1 MAQPSERIQEMMRK
15 FEEQAAQAGQLRERM
30 QEIKGQGR
38 SADGSVTVT
47 VAPSGAVLDLQLTAS
62 ATRQPH
68 TSLQQSIMAAIREG
82 TQDAARQMDE
92 TVQPVLGDRAE
103 QFKSAFNAHSPAP
116 PAAPSAPPPANDDDD
131 FSDGS
136 FLR

>member
-1 MAQPSERIQEMMRK
+1 MMRK
-15 FEEQAAQAGQLRERM
+15 FEEQAAQAGRLRERV

-68 TSLQQSIMAAIREG
+68 TSLQQSIMTAIREG

-116 PAAPSAPPPANDDDD
+116 PTAPPEGSTQRADDEDD
-131 FSDGS
+131 HSDGS

>member
-1 MAQPSERIQEMMRK
+1 MMRK

-68 TSLQQSIMAAIREG
+68 TSLQQGIMTAIREG
-82 TQDAARQMDE
+82 TQDAARQVDE

-103 QFKSAFNAHSPAP
+103 QFKSALNAHSPAP
-116 PAAPSAPPPANDDDD
+116 PTAPPSGSTQRVDPDDDY
-131 FSDGS
+131 SDGS

>member
-116 PAAPSAPPPANDDDD
+116 PTAPSAPPRADDDD
-131 FSDGS
+131 DYSDGS